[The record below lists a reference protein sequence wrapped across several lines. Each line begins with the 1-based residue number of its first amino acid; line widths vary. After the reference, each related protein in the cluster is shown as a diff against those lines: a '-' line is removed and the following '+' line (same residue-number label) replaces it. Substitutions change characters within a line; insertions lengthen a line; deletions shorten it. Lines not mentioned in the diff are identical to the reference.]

1 MAGDVRVTVPVAK
14 VLRVFLEDPAVA
26 RYGFDLMERT
36 GLPSGSLYPILV
48 RLEREEWI
56 VRAEEDIDPHVEG
69 RPPRRYFKLTGL
81 GEQAARQRL
90 AELAQEF
97 APTSKLGWGQPGLQG
112 GFACS

>member
-14 VLRVFLEDPAVA
+14 VLRVFLEDSAVA

-36 GLPSGSLYPILV
+36 GLASGSLYPILV
-48 RLEREEWI
+48 RLERAEWL
-56 VRAEEDIDPHVEG
+56 VGAKEDIDPRAAG

-81 GEQAARQRL
+81 GERVARQRL

-97 APTSKLGWGQPGLQG
+97 AP
-112 GFACS
+112 